1 MLFNNNKFEILRYGK
16 NSDIK
21 QSTFYLSANNE
32 IIEEK
37 EHLRDLGV
45 LVNNQGTFNDHID
58 QICSKVKQKSGWV
71 LRTFKSR
78 EPYFLKILWKQLIQ
92 PHFDY
97 CSQLMNLN
105 QTNISK
111 LEKLQSNFTRRI
123 KFGNDLNYWERLK
136 SAQMISQERR
146 MERYKII
153 YIWKILEGR
162 VPNCGI
168 TAAHNDRKGRLC
180 TIPALK
186 KCNQSIKTLR
196 ENSFQVVGPKL
207 FNCLPAKIRNTSKCS
222 TEEFK
227 MILDQYL
234 AKIPDEPKLPGYTP
248 AASNLYTG
256 QPSNCLVDQVRRQ
269 DQIVT
274 GGG

>member
-1 MLFNNNKFEILRYGK
+1 
-16 NSDIK
+16 
-21 QSTFYLSANNE
+21 
-32 IIEEK
+32 
-37 EHLRDLGV
+37 
-45 LVNNQGTFNDHID
+45 
-58 QICSKVKQKSGWV
+58 
-71 LRTFKSR
+71 
-78 EPYFLKILWKQLIQ
+78 
-92 PHFDY
+92 
-97 CSQLMNLN
+97 
-105 QTNISK
+105 
-111 LEKLQSNFTRRI
+111 
-123 KFGNDLNYWERLK
+123 
-136 SAQMISQERR
+136 MISQERR

-180 TIPALK
+180 TIPTLK
-186 KCNQSIKTLR
+186 KCNQSIQTLR

-269 DQIVT
+269 NQIVT